1 MRRIK
6 GYNDMSKER
15 LFSVLD
21 ESESLDKAKIKKI
34 TEDFNKSK
42 DRFLKP
48 KMKEIRKKFYEIENK
63 NLSESKKSF

>member
-34 TEDFNKSK
+34 TEDFN
-42 DRFLKP
+42 
-48 KMKEIRKKFYEIENK
+48 
-63 NLSESKKSF
+63 ES